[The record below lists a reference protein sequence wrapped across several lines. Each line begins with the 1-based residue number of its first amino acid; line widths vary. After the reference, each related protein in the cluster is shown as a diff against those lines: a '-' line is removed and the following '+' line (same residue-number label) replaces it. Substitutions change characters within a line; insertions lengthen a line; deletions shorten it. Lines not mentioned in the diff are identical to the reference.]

1 MGEWHGP
8 QGPFD
13 IPDVPNY
20 IPRRLK
26 PWLFVFFVLIIQFSG
41 GVYLAAASDMV
52 GTTGLMQEDILMAG
66 YAMLIGMSI
75 NFAVMFRLKFRFS
88 NRIGLLVCGSAL
100 ILANYICATTE
111 SVPLLVITCFFA
123 GWFRMWA
130 TFVCNSTIQLW
141 ITPVRDM
148 AIFFSYVYLI
158 VDGVIQLSG
167 VYTVYTAFFSQWE
180 YMHWIMMGL
189 LALMMI
195 MVLILVRPV
204 KSPMQIPL
212 LGIDWIGAA
221 LWSVFM
227 ICATFICVYG
237 NYYDWWDSEEII
249 GATVIGLAVLA
260 INLWRATFL
269 HHPYI
274 SFTAMTNRNLLRA
287 SAIYLVFFTLLA
299 TEHVFEHS
307 YAATVLGFDETNLID
322 LNWYVLVGILVGC
335 AFTYYTFA
343 IRKWRYKTMTS
354 IAFALATLYL
364 AYFYFF
370 LDYGVEKEMLFLPL
384 FFRGAA
390 SVIISIVFLTSIL
403 QGGMHFFVF
412 PQALVLNGFT
422 GAVMGASFGPAVIG
436 EFLRHTTARN
446 AAVIGSAMTDTN
458 QAAVHM
464 PLGELFGTVQM
475 QALVVSMKEIYGW
488 LLIAALAALTV
499 LLVSYGPVRP
509 NAFLPKWRTI
519 RRLIRQSLRR
529 DSRNSMASGV

>member
-1 MGEWHGP
+1 M
-8 QGPFD
+8 
-13 IPDVPNY
+13 
-20 IPRRLK
+20 
-26 PWLFVFFVLIIQFSG
+26 
-41 GVYLAAASDMV
+41 
-52 GTTGLMQEDILMAG
+52 
-66 YAMLIGMSI
+66 
-75 NFAVMFRLKFRFS
+75 
-88 NRIGLLVCGSAL
+88 
-100 ILANYICATTE
+100 
-111 SVPLLVITCFFA
+111 
-123 GWFRMWA
+123 
-130 TFVCNSTIQLW
+130 
-141 ITPVRDM
+141 
-148 AIFFSYVYLI
+148 
-158 VDGVIQLSG
+158 
-167 VYTVYTAFFSQWE
+167 
-180 YMHWIMMGL
+180 
-189 LALMMI
+189 
-195 MVLILVRPV
+195 
-204 KSPMQIPL
+204 
-212 LGIDWIGAA
+212 
-221 LWSVFM
+221 
-227 ICATFICVYG
+227 
-237 NYYDWWDSEEII
+237 
-249 GATVIGLAVLA
+249 
-260 INLWRATFL
+260 
-269 HHPYI
+269 
-274 SFTAMTNRNLLRA
+274 
-287 SAIYLVFFTLLA
+287 
-299 TEHVFEHS
+299 
-307 YAATVLGFDETNLID
+307 LGFDETNLID

-436 EFLRHTTARN
+436 EFLRHTMARN

-464 PLGELFGTVQM
+464 PLGELFGTVQI